1 MNAYAYG
8 LSNPL
13 TYIDNNGQL
22 VNFALQAVWW
32 GLGQAGTAY
41 IRCFGQCLVASAT
54 EASIGVLWQYMM
66 GDCEPG
72 FEFSEMA
79 VLAMQSCGYSCLNPR
94 NWGGKRAK
102 ASTKSKT
109 YGSRAHGVGGGNE
122 KVKGTRVTKRIDNSV
137 IGKPRTGSAN
147 KLPDGQ
153 HGFND
158 IIDNYAGDAAKFD
171 IPTKG
176 PGGKV
181 VRISELRQL
190 QGSNNGVDGVFE
202 WIVDQGSVTHRRFI
216 PGGKVTGLP
225 NQIPKK

>member
-1 MNAYAYG
+1 MNAYAYE

-32 GLGQAGTAY
+32 GLGQAGTAD

-79 VLAMQSCGYSCLNPR
+79 VLAMQNCGYSCLNPR

-102 ASTKSKT
+102 ASTKSKA
-109 YGSRAHGVGGGNE
+109 YESRAHGVGGGNE
-122 KVKGTRVTKRIDNSV
+122 KVKGTRVTKKEGRNLPFTDKDRVTEINKTLDRIDNNGPFPHKRDG
-137 IGKPRTGSAN
+137 ITFKNREG
-147 KLPDGQ
+147 KLPDG
-153 HGFND
+153 
-158 IIDNYAGDAAKFD
+158 NYKEYTVD
-171 IPTKG
+171 T
-176 PGGKV
+176 PGASNRGARQI
-181 VRISELRQL
+181 VRDQDTENTYYTDDHYKNFMQ
-190 QGSNNGVDGVFE
+190 VDV
-202 WIVDQGSVTHRRFI
+202 
-216 PGGKVTGLP
+216 
-225 NQIPKK
+225 KKY

>member
-32 GLGQAGTAY
+32 GLRQAGAAY

-54 EASIGVLWQYMM
+54 ETSIGLLWKYMM

-79 VLAMQSCGYSCLNPR
+79 VLAMQNCGYSCLNPR

-102 ASTKSKT
+102 ASTKSKA
-109 YGSRAHGVGGGNE
+109 YENRAHGVGGE
-122 KVKGTRVTKRIDNSV
+122 SPKAEVTRVTNSAP
-137 IGKPRTGSAN
+137 KHARN
-147 KLPDGQ
+147 MYK
-153 HGFND
+153 
-158 IIDNYAGDAAKFD
+158 
-171 IPTKG
+171 
-176 PGGKV
+176 
-181 VRISELRQL
+181 
-190 QGSNNGVDGVFE
+190 
-202 WIVDQGSVTHRRFI
+202 SVTRTEKEAR
-216 PGGKVTGLP
+216 P
-225 NQIPKK
+225 